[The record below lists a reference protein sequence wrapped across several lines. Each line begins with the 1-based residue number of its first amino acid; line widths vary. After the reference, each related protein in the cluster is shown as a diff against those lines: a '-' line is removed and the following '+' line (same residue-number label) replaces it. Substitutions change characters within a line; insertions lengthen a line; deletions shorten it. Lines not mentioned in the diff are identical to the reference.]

1 MFANV
6 REDYQT
12 HGRSLKNRAFWAML
26 TYRYG
31 RWSLERQNPLLRWL
45 AGKTYGVLYL
55 FTEITTNVH
64 IPCEVTLGRRFH
76 IVHPDGSISIH
87 PATVIGDDVGVM
99 HNVTIGTNMS
109 DEVPVIG
116 NDVFVGVGAS
126 ILGGVT
132 VGNGA
137 RIAANSLV
145 ISDVPAG
152 AVAMGVPA
160 RVLKSF
166 SDAGDPGHGRR
177 ATPSSSTPPRRSPP
191 SP

>member
-12 HGRSLKNRAFWAML
+12 HGRSLTNRAFWAML

-31 RWSLERQNPLLRWL
+31 RWSLGWRNPVLRWVM
-45 AGKTYGVLYL
+45 GKTYGALYL
-55 FTEITTNVH
+55 VTEIATDVH
-64 IPCEVTLGRRFH
+64 IPCGVTLGHRFH

-87 PATVIGDDVGVM
+87 PDTVIGDDVGVM

-109 DEVPVIG
+109 NGVPVIG
-116 NDVFVGVGAS
+116 NNVFIGVGAS

-152 AVAMGVPA
+152 AIAMGVPA
-160 RVLKSF
+160 RMMKNF
-166 SDAGDPGHGRR
+166 SDAAIHGPGGT
-177 ATPSSSTPPRRSPP
+177 ALTSPPVSPRRSPP